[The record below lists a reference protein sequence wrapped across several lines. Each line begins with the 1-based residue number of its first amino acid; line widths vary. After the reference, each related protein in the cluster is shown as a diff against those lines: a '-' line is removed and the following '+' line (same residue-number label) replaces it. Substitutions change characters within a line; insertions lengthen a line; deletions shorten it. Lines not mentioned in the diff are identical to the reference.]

1 MYLRSTRLTSHK
13 IMTAAISAYS
23 PNRSRMEYQV
33 IANTNSGQR
42 PAIPP
47 GNRICGMDAIRS
59 NLSDCAAVASAKI
72 RPASVESA
80 TPCPEQ
86 DDAANT
92 FGLGRAKYGIRLV
105 VIASVPPQA

>member
-1 MYLRSTRLTSHK
+1 MAVAALTSHK
-13 IMTAAISAYS
+13 IMTAANPAYS
-23 PNRSRMEYQV
+23 PNRSRIEYQV
-33 IANTNSGQR
+33 IASTNSGQR

-59 NLSDCAAVASAKI
+59 NRSDCAATASANI
-72 RPASVESA
+72 LPESVESA

-92 FGLGRAKYGIRLV
+92 FAAGRAKYGIRLV